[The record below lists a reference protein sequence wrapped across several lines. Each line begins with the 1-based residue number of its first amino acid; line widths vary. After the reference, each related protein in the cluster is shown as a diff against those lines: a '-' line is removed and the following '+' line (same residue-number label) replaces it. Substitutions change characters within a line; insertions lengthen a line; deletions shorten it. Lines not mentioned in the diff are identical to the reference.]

1 MEIADLWA
9 LGFLVVCLILSAFF
23 SSSETAFIALSR
35 PRLLHLVSIGRPRAQ
50 LVSSLVQRPERLLS
64 TVLLGNNLVNT
75 GAAAVGTALAIKF
88 ISNDSLA
95 VVISTLGV
103 TGLILIFSEALPKT
117 VAWNRSENLAFAVA
131 RPLKLVEW
139 LLSPAVRLLQGI
151 TLAFNRLLGITSQR
165 SYVSEEEIRT
175 MIAAGAQTGE
185 MEASEA
191 ALLEKVFR
199 FGDQQIREIMTPRT
213 EIVWVEMGM
222 TLNEFLKLYAQHS
235 HTRFPVFEGSM
246 ENVVGVLSNKDVVVA
261 MGKDEIKEGDSVTNL
276 LRPAY
281 FVPETKTISSTFT
294 DMQQGSYGLVLTV
307 DEFGGIAGLATLKQL
322 LEVLVGE
329 VREEDSASDDS
340 YKEVDENT
348 FHLDA
353 GVGISEVNEKLGLNI
368 PEGDYQTV
376 AGFILERLG
385 RIPVEGDG
393 LEYRDLLLTVKM
405 MQGVKIQEVELK
417 RTEVAAK
424 GNEASR

>member
-9 LGFLVVCLILSAFF
+9 LGLFVVCLILSAFF

-35 PRLLHLVSIGRPRAQ
+35 PRLLHLVSIGHPRAQ

-88 ISNDSLA
+88 MSNDSLA

-117 VAWNRSENLAFAVA
+117 VAWNRSENLAFFAA

-151 TLAFNRLLGITSQR
+151 TLAFNRLLGVTSQR

-213 EIVWVEMGM
+213 AIVWVEMGM

-261 MGKDEIKEGDSVTNL
+261 MGKDEITEGDSVTNL

-353 GVGISEVNEKLGLNI
+353 GVSISEVNEKLGLNI

-393 LEYRDLLLTVKM
+393 LEYRDLVLTVKM

>member
-1 MEIADLWA
+1 MEIADLWV
-9 LGFLVVCLILSAFF
+9 LGLFILCLMLSAFF
-23 SSSETAFIALSR
+23 SSSETAFIALAR

-50 LVSSLVQRPERLLS
+50 LVANLLQQPERLLS

-75 GAAAVGTALAIKF
+75 AAAALGTALAIKF
-88 ISNDSLA
+88 IDNESLA
-95 VVISTLGV
+95 VVASTLVV
-103 TGLILIFSEALPKT
+103 TVLILVFSETLPKT
-117 VAWNRSENLAFAVA
+117 VAWNRSEALAFKAA
-131 RPLKLVEW
+131 RPLKVVEW
-139 LLSPAVRLLQGI
+139 TLSPAVRLLQGI
-151 TLAFNRLLGITSQR
+151 TIAFTRLLGITTQR

-175 MIAAGAQTGE
+175 MIAAGAQSGE
-185 MEASEA
+185 VEASEA

-213 EIVWVEMGM
+213 EIFWVERGT
-222 TLNEFLKLYAQHS
+222 TLEEFLRLYAERS

-261 MGKDEIKEGDSVTNL
+261 LGKGAITARDSVTDL

-294 DMQQGSYGLVLTV
+294 EMQQGSYGLVLTV

-329 VREEDSASDDS
+329 VREEDGASEEA

-353 GVGISEVNEKLGLNI
+353 GVGVSEINERLGLKI
-368 PEGDYQTV
+368 PEGGYQTV

-385 RIPVEGDG
+385 RIPEEGDQV
-393 LEYRDLLLTVKM
+393 EYQDMVLTVQL

-417 RTEVAAK
+417 RTQWSSAPDEV
-424 GNEASR
+424 SS

>member
-9 LGFLVVCLILSAFF
+9 LGLFVVCLILSAFF

-35 PRLLHLVSIGRPRAQ
+35 PRLLHLVSIGRPRAR

-117 VAWNRSENLAFAVA
+117 VAWNRSENLAFAAA

-213 EIVWVEMGM
+213 AIVWVEMGM

-393 LEYRDLLLTVKM
+393 LEYRDLVLTVKM

>member
-213 EIVWVEMGM
+213 AIVWVEMGL

>member
-1 MEIADLWA
+1 MDIVDLWA
-9 LGFLVVCLILSAFF
+9 PGLFVVCLILSAFF
-23 SSSETAFIALSR
+23 SSSETAFIALNR
-35 PRLLHLVSIGRPRAQ
+35 PRLLHLVSIGHPRAQ
-50 LVSSLVQRPERLLS
+50 LVSNLVQQPERLLS

-75 GAAAVGTALAIKF
+75 AAAALGTALAIKF
-88 ISNDSLA
+88 IANESLA
-95 VVISTLGV
+95 VVASTLGV
-103 TGLILIFSEALPKT
+103 TGLILVFSETLPKT
-117 VAWNRSENLAFAVA
+117 VAWNRSERLAFTAA
-131 RPLKLVEW
+131 KPLKMVEW

-151 TLAFNRLLGITSQR
+151 TVAFTRLVGITSEG

-175 MIAAGAQTGE
+175 MIAVGAQSGE
-185 MEASEA
+185 VEASEA

-213 EIVWVEMGM
+213 EIVWVEMGT
-222 TLNEFLKLYAQHS
+222 TLQEFLQLYAEHS

-261 MGKDEIKEGDSVTNL
+261 MGRGEISGGDSVTNM
-276 LRPAY
+276 LRPTY

-294 DMQQGSYGLVLTV
+294 DMQQGSFGLVLTV
-307 DEFGGIAGLATLKQL
+307 DEFGGIAGLATPKQL

-329 VREEDSASDDS
+329 VREEDSASGDA
-340 YKEVDENT
+340 YKEVAKNT

-353 GVGISEVNEKLGLNI
+353 GAAISEVNERLGLNI

-385 RIPVEGDG
+385 RIPAEGDG
-393 LEYRDLLLTVKM
+393 VEYRDLVLTVKV
-405 MQGVKIQEVELK
+405 MQGVKIEEVELR
-417 RTEVAAK
+417 RTEMTATR
-424 GNEASR
+424 NEASR

>member
-151 TLAFNRLLGITSQR
+151 TLAFTRLLGVTSQR

-213 EIVWVEMGM
+213 AIVWVEMGL

-393 LEYRDLLLTVKM
+393 LEYRDLVLTVKM

>member
-117 VAWNRSENLAFAVA
+117 VAWNRSENLAFAAA

-151 TLAFNRLLGITSQR
+151 TLAFTRLLGVTSQR

-213 EIVWVEMGM
+213 AIVWVEMGL

-393 LEYRDLLLTVKM
+393 LEYRDLVLTVKM

>member
-151 TLAFNRLLGITSQR
+151 TLAFTRLLGVTSQR

-213 EIVWVEMGM
+213 AIVWVEMGL